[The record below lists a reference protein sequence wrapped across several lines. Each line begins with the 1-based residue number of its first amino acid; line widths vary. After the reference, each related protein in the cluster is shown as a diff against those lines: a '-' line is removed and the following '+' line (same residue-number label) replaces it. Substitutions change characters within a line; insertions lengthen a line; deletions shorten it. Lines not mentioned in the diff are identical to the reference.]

1 MEMQKSTIGA
11 TQTDTIARYLEE
23 WFKTIGE
30 IHSSEVINL
39 LLHFCLMSTARG
51 NPTAAILLSVSPD

>member
-23 WFKTIGE
+23 WFMSRTLIKDGNAE
-30 IHSSEVINL
+30 IYNW
-39 LLHFCLMSTARG
+39 RY
-51 NPTAAILLSVSPD
+51 SV